1 MGMKLCTPSRFI
13 NEIPKHMLAEAPQS
27 RERTGYGDTIRRP
40 WMGESPVS
48 AASAPPIHIG
58 DTVSYPGKWTG
69 TAIAEE
75 KYNGRR
81 VISVKTDTGG
91 IIKIIEGMGR
101 FIVTPASAE

>member
-1 MGMKLCTPSRFI
+1 MALQ
-13 NEIPKHMLAEAPQS
+13 NA
-27 RERTGYGDTIRRP
+27 DTT
-40 WMGESPVS
+40 
-48 AASAPPIHIG
+48 
-58 DTVSYPGKWTG
+58 TVQG

-81 VISVKTDTGG
+81 VISVKTDAGG